1 MVRLLC
7 IIISVFCLRSNCELS
22 EKERAK
28 IVAKYSTTHRE
39 SILTDPTKVSA
50 ENEWDT
56 FTLVANT
63 TYANVLPCLKSAWM
77 LAGKDTSHY
86 TFPHDAE
93 KHYKELKEAT
103 EKFRKAPVHEYSNYE
118 GPWIENLFI
127 EKFMDK
133 PLSYFRGFIPLFVQ
147 WIDTQILRGPHF
159 NNIHEEL
166 NKLLRP
172 GVIYLAVSQGDVGLG
187 MIGAA
192 HPNILVLS
200 AGGYGHVP
208 LPLVKSEVPH
218 RPHVH
223 HAGVLNV
230 TVRDEVGGKAV
241 VAQEYKRDIGFFGTL
256 NQQNSGRQEIL
267 EKIAKA
273 ADKLN
278 MTHKYDLTNK
288 WQKEMGV
295 SRFNLCPRGY
305 GRSSFRFAESIQIG
319 RIPVFLWDDVPWIPY
334 HGTNLSVEHF
344 GFQRGLKPVKKEGA
358 DGSVVTQSLESL
370 VEEMHTMTEMQYK
383 HKMVR
388 LHDAR
393 WHYTY
398 PGVLAQIEKFIS
410 NPFDHRHG
418 GQLRCTTHPKT
429 ERCCDT

>member
-1 MVRLLC
+1 MVVWWCLCLALLA
-7 IIISVFCLRSNCELS
+7 SQGVGELT

-28 IVAKYSTTHRE
+28 IIAKYSTTNQD
-39 SILTDPTKVSA
+39 SILIDPSKVSA
-50 ENEWDT
+50 DKEWDT
-56 FTLVANT
+56 FMLVART
-63 TYANVLPCLKSAWM
+63 TYSKVLPCLKSAWM
-77 LAGKDTSHY
+77 MGGKDTSHY
-86 TFPHDAE
+86 IFPHDAQE
-93 KHYKELKEAT
+93 HYDELKKAT
-103 EKFRKAPVHEYSNYE
+103 EKFRNAPVHEYSNYE

-127 EKFMDK
+127 QKFMDK
-133 PLSYFRGFIPLFVQ
+133 PLSYFRGMIPLFVQ

-166 NKLLRP
+166 NHLLRP

-218 RPHVH
+218 SPHVH
-223 HAGVLNV
+223 HAGVLNL
-230 TVRDEVGGKAV
+230 TVVEDGKKV
-241 VAQEYKRDIGFFGTL
+241 VAQEYRQDIGFFGTM

-267 EKIAKA
+267 EKIANA
-273 ADKLN
+273 ANKLN
-278 MTHKYDLTNK
+278 MTHKYDLTSN
-288 WQKEMGV
+288 WQKEMGA
-295 SRFNLCPRGY
+295 SKFNLCPRGY

-319 RIPVFLWDDVPWIPY
+319 RLPVFLWDDVPWIPY

-344 GFQRGLKPVKKEGA
+344 GFQRGLKPIKGA
-358 DGSVVTQSLESL
+358 DREISLESL
-370 VEEMHTMTEMQYK
+370 VDEMHSMTEQQYK

-393 WHYTY
+393 YHYTY

-410 NPFDHRHG
+410 NPFDHHHG
-418 GQLRCTTHPKT
+418 GQLRCTRHPKT
-429 ERCCDT
+429 ERCCDTK